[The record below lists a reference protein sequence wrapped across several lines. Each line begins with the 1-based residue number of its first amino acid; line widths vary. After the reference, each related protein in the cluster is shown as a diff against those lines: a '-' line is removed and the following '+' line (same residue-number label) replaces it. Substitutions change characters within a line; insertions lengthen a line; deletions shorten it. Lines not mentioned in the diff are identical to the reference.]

1 MVSPIRFYLY
11 STNGKFQAIRKCRI
25 QFRTYNRNMT
35 QSEFPAEWIRA
46 DKITYQ
52 KWIQTRIQ
60 KSKRMWLDYRF
71 CSIQKDF
78 IENIVKFIDSQ
89 AQNLC
94 GELIHT
100 NGYRGVMDHGI
111 SV

>member
-1 MVSPIRFYLY
+1 
-11 STNGKFQAIRKCRI
+11 
-25 QFRTYNRNMT
+25 MT